1 MCYSQS
7 VQYFCRLRQAPRRPV
22 LFSRYERNE
31 LMSRKIKR
39 IVALLGVII
48 LVALYLATLIL
59 AFVDPTEAKN
69 WLKAAVVCTVII
81 PIFFYAYLLIYRN
94 LKK

>member
-1 MCYSQS
+1 M
-7 VQYFCRLRQAPRRPV
+7 
-22 LFSRYERNE
+22 
-31 LMSRKIKR
+31 
-39 IVALLGVII
+39 G
-48 LVALYLATLIL
+48 LYLATLIL

-69 WLKAAVVCTVII
+69 WLKAVVVCTVII